1 MIDIVIGIF
10 NYGYVIQSKVRSIEK
25 EKKMEK
31 MEIDVLKCSVNSK
44 WDILPCGSSSANGML
59 SSFIDMVQ
67 IEGRPPI
74 KSN

>member
-1 MIDIVIGIF
+1 
-10 NYGYVIQSKVRSIEK
+10 
-25 EKKMEK
+25 MEK

-59 SSFIDMVQ
+59 SSFIDMIQ